1 MKKKNVRSELPGA
14 RKRPYNFFGDY
25 LWNTYGARILKLPV
39 DAGFTCPNRDGAIG
53 SAGCIFCSEDGSASP
68 TARGTT
74 DVKEQMENAR
84 RSFRRSEAET
94 RYIAYFQAFT
104 NTYAPVSRLRELYD
118 TALSVDGVM
127 GLMIA
132 TRPDCVPDDVL
143 DLVASYQGPGFE
155 LWLEIGMQTMHE
167 TGLALLGRGHTHQS
181 TRDAV
186 RRASERGIP
195 VCAHIILGVPGESW
209 DDMMATAVEVSSL
222 PLKGVKIH
230 HLHVIA
236 GTELE
241 RLYREKGFRLPSLGE
256 YVSAV
261 CDFLERLR
269 PDILVHRLLGDRSPA
284 TLVAPAWGLHKG
296 TVLGAI
302 DAEFG
307 RRVTR
312 QGFLWD
318 GARPD
323 ESANGE

>member
-14 RKRPYNFFGDY
+14 RKRAYNFFGDY
-25 LWNTYGARILKLPV
+25 LWNTYGARVLKLPV
-39 DAGFTCPNRDGAIG
+39 DAGFTCPNRDGTTG
-53 SAGCIFCSEDGSASP
+53 SSGCIFCSEEGSASP
-68 TARGTT
+68 TARRT
-74 DVKEQMENAR
+74 DDVRGQMENAR

-127 GLMIA
+127 GLMIG
-132 TRPDCVPDDVL
+132 TRPDCLPDEVL
-143 DLVASYQGPGFE
+143 ELVASYARPGFE
-155 LWLEIGMQTMHE
+155 LWLELGMQTMHE
-167 TGLALLGRGHTHQS
+167 ASLAFLRRGHTHAD

-186 RRASERGIP
+186 RRATARGIP
-195 VCAHIILGVPGESW
+195 VCAHLILGIPGESW

-236 GTELE
+236 GTALE
-241 RLYREKGFRLPSLGE
+241 RLYRAGGFRLPSLGE
-256 YVSAV
+256 YVSTAV
-261 CDFLERLR
+261 DFLERLR
-269 PDILVHRLLGDRSPA
+269 PDILVHRLLGDRAPA

-296 TVLGAI
+296 TVLGAL
-302 DAEFG
+302 DREFA

-312 QGFLWD
+312 QGFLWN
-318 GARPD
+318 GPRP
-323 ESANGE
+323 GETGRGE